1 MLSMR
6 RLKNCIALLLALCLL
21 MLSTAALA
29 APTPT
34 PVPSLPPFDE
44 TVAEYSE
51 ENPGALTVDQLYAQ
65 AAILINQD
73 NGQVLLEKNADVRMN
88 PASTTKIMTALLAM
102 EYGNLNSVV
111 TIPEEAAQVPEDSS
125 VVPVTP
131 GEEMTFVDLLY
142 GFMLKSGNDAGNAIA
157 VIIAGSVDAF
167 VDMMNARAAELG
179 CVNTHFVNPHG
190 YTAEGHYTTARDMA
204 IITQEAMKHS
214 LFRKIVIA
222 GDYTMNKSNMR
233 DEMIVRN
240 SNMLVVYGSEY
251 RYEHATGVK
260 TGTTSA
266 AGQCLVGS
274 ATHNGI
280 NLISVVFKSTVAFPH
295 AKWQDTERIF
305 EYGFDQYHTYT
316 FDELYEMMNV
326 VVPISGADPEDSS
339 GGMVRLKAVM
349 NRTGSYEKTIHKG
362 DADQLLSDF
371 RSRVQIEYTRE
382 LTAPI
387 ENGTIMGN
395 LTFTSEEGNVITAVL
410 VADRSVT
417 AAQPVSTP
425 WDPIGWITALVPG
438 WLLALIG
445 VFFLFLII
453 LMIAR
458 AVVAARKRRRR
469 RLARERALARQRERA
484 RMERMRQRQNNNRRP
499 PMYR

>member
-167 VDMMNARAAELG
+167 VDMMIARAAELG
-179 CVNTHFVNPHG
+179 
-190 YTAEGHYTTARDMA
+190 
-204 IITQEAMKHS
+204 
-214 LFRKIVIA
+214 
-222 GDYTMNKSNMR
+222 
-233 DEMIVRN
+233 
-240 SNMLVVYGSEY
+240 
-251 RYEHATGVK
+251 
-260 TGTTSA
+260 
-266 AGQCLVGS
+266 
-274 ATHNGI
+274 
-280 NLISVVFKSTVAFPH
+280 
-295 AKWQDTERIF
+295 
-305 EYGFDQYHTYT
+305 
-316 FDELYEMMNV
+316 
-326 VVPISGADPEDSS
+326 
-339 GGMVRLKAVM
+339 
-349 NRTGSYEKTIHKG
+349 
-362 DADQLLSDF
+362 
-371 RSRVQIEYTRE
+371 
-382 LTAPI
+382 
-387 ENGTIMGN
+387 
-395 LTFTSEEGNVITAVL
+395 
-410 VADRSVT
+410 
-417 AAQPVSTP
+417 
-425 WDPIGWITALVPG
+425 
-438 WLLALIG
+438 
-445 VFFLFLII
+445 
-453 LMIAR
+453 
-458 AVVAARKRRRR
+458 
-469 RLARERALARQRERA
+469 
-484 RMERMRQRQNNNRRP
+484 
-499 PMYR
+499 